1 MSNKCFRVKIDEKNG
16 KELVGVDELDHYLL
30 GIIASFPLK
39 RKPAFLF
46 AVATGKRTGQAVQD
60 SHLFEV
66 TALFGCVPTLRQV
79 NFDARLKRMQEDGLL
94 GITEDGVALLREIE
108 SPFKTRFPY
117 IDGFLYQNRTNAFFE
132 RLLLAIQV
140 FSNFKHEQ
148 KHYLPIVRDEQAQFA
163 VKRWLA
169 EHLAG
174 ETRDV
179 VRGRFYVEL
188 EQWLQQVDG
197 ALYVPR
203 FSGGVYIGK
212 TALQVAA
219 ELGLSPWKYYFEW
232 LNGLHQ
238 LFARITDDFPLLEG
252 LMPGA
257 AHGLTSSA
265 RKTWQ
270 LAEQGVLFEN
280 MAAIRRLK
288 ESTIQDHIVE
298 IAATIPGFNV
308 LSWVDSEMIA
318 AISQQ
323 QWRSLKDIKQ
333 AFPAL
338 DYFQIRLALIAR
350 RSGVICG

>member
-1 MSNKCFRVKIDEKNG
+1 MSNKCFRVRIDEKNG
-16 KELVGVDELDHYLL
+16 KGLVGMDELDHYLL
-30 GIIASFPLK
+30 AIIASFPLK

-66 TALFGCVPTLRQV
+66 TPLFGCVPTLRQV
-79 NFDARLKRMQEDGLL
+79 SFDARLERMQEDGLL
-94 GITEDGVALLREIE
+94 EITEDGVGLVTEIE
-108 SPFKTRFPY
+108 TPFRMRFPY
-117 IDGFLYQNRTNAFFE
+117 IDGFLYQNRTGPFFE

-148 KHYLPIVRDEQAQFA
+148 KHYLPIVRDEAAQWA

-169 EHLAG
+169 DHLVGDTKEA
-174 ETRDV
+174 
-179 VRGRFYVEL
+179 VRGRFYAEL
-188 EQWLQQVDG
+188 EQWLEQVDG

-203 FSGGVYIGK
+203 FSGGDYIGK
-212 TALQVAA
+212 TALQVAS
-219 ELGLSPWKYYFEW
+219 ELGVTPWQYYFAW
-232 LNGLHQ
+232 LNGLHC
-238 LFARITDDFPLLEG
+238 LFGRLVLDFPLLNG
-252 LMPGA
+252 LMPDA
-257 AHGLTSSA
+257 AQGLTSSA

-280 MAAIRRLK
+280 MAGIRHLK

-308 LSWVDSEMIA
+308 GSWVDSAMITA
-318 AISQQ
+318 MSQQ
-323 QWRSLKDIKQ
+323 PWRSLKDIKQ

-338 DYFQIRLALIAR
+338 DYFQIRVALIAR
-350 RSGVICG
+350 RSGVICS

>member
-1 MSNKCFRVKIDEKNG
+1 
-16 KELVGVDELDHYLL
+16 
-30 GIIASFPLK
+30 
-39 RKPAFLF
+39 
-46 AVATGKRTGQAVQD
+46 
-60 SHLFEV
+60 
-66 TALFGCVPTLRQV
+66 
-79 NFDARLKRMQEDGLL
+79 
-94 GITEDGVALLREIE
+94 
-108 SPFKTRFPY
+108 
-117 IDGFLYQNRTNAFFE
+117 
-132 RLLLAIQV
+132 
-140 FSNFKHEQ
+140 
-148 KHYLPIVRDEQAQFA
+148 
-163 VKRWLA
+163 
-169 EHLAG
+169 
-174 ETRDV
+174 
-179 VRGRFYVEL
+179 
-188 EQWLQQVDG
+188 
-197 ALYVPR
+197 
-203 FSGGVYIGK
+203 
-212 TALQVAA
+212 
-219 ELGLSPWKYYFEW
+219 
-232 LNGLHQ
+232 
-238 LFARITDDFPLLEG
+238 
-252 LMPGA
+252 MPGA